1 MESKET
7 VICDKCNSTIEFNPN
22 PDNALY
28 VTLTGGYGMFIDLEM
43 VELLFCHSC
52 AVELFRTVPNLSAD
66 KMRGSHSVAND
77 NKDYPLCCEY
87 SWGIENDET
96 IYGTEEHFKG
106 RE

>member
-1 MESKET
+1 
-7 VICDKCNSTIEFNPN
+7 
-22 PDNALY
+22 
-28 VTLTGGYGMFIDLEM
+28 
-43 VELLFCHSC
+43 
-52 AVELFRTVPNLSAD
+52 
-66 KMRGSHSVAND
+66 MRGSHSVATD